1 MEKKTFIVTVS
12 STYSDVTYSIR
23 VYGTFE
29 ELKKYLRGIVKE
41 EVEEASFDDEEE
53 YYNRYNF
60 YINKDQDF
68 ISKTINFIGNRFTL
82 IQAELDNE
90 PIILS

>member
-68 ISKTINFIGNRFTL
+68 ISKTINFIGNRFAL